1 MINEETNQE
10 NFVTGLT
17 FDDVL
22 LKPDYSEVLPAETDV
37 TTFFSKNIRLN
48 IPIVSSAMDTV
59 TESAL
64 AISMAQLGG
73 IGVIHKNM
81 PIVSQ
86 KEEVEKVKRS
96 ESGMIV
102 DPLTLSPDQ
111 KVGEA
116 LQIMQKHG
124 ISGLPVVKEGNKLVG
139 ILTHR
144 DLRFETRLN
153 LPVSAIMTKGKKLV
167 TVPVGTSLEKAKGI
181 LQKHRV
187 EKLLV
192 IDRAHHLKGL
202 ITVKDIQKVIKY
214 PYASKDKFGR
224 LRVAA
229 AVGVAGDFFERAQEL
244 VKARVD
250 AIVIDT
256 AHGHTKKVLDAVA
269 KLKKAFGKVDLVAGN
284 VATAEG
290 ARGLIKA
297 GVDAIKVGMGPGSI
311 CTTRIVSG
319 CGVPQITAI
328 MECASEA
335 KKARVPLIADG
346 GIKFSGDIT
355 KALAAGADSVM
366 IGSLFAGTDESP
378 GEVILYQGRSF
389 KSYRGMGSLSAMKQ
403 GSKDRY
409 SQEGVVAISK
419 LVPEGIE
426 GIVPY
431 KGPLSNMVNQLV
443 GGLKAGL
450 GYCGAKD
457 LADLHKKA
465 QFIRITSAG
474 LKESHVHDVTITQ
487 EAPNYHLE

>member
-1 MINEETNQE
+1 
-10 NFVTGLT
+10 
-17 FDDVL
+17 
-22 LKPDYSEVLPAETDV
+22 
-37 TTFFSKNIRLN
+37 
-48 IPIVSSAMDTV
+48 
-59 TESAL
+59 
-64 AISMAQLGG
+64 
-73 IGVIHKNM
+73 
-81 PIVSQ
+81 
-86 KEEVEKVKRS
+86 
-96 ESGMIV
+96 
-102 DPLTLSPDQ
+102 
-111 KVGEA
+111 
-116 LQIMQKHG
+116 
-124 ISGLPVVKEGNKLVG
+124 
-139 ILTHR
+139 
-144 DLRFETRLN
+144 
-153 LPVSAIMTKGKKLV
+153 
-167 TVPVGTSLEKAKGI
+167 
-181 LQKHRV
+181 
-187 EKLLV
+187 
-192 IDRAHHLKGL
+192 
-202 ITVKDIQKVIKY
+202 
-214 PYASKDKFGR
+214 
-224 LRVAA
+224 
-229 AVGVAGDFFERAQEL
+229 
-244 VKARVD
+244 
-250 AIVIDT
+250 
-256 AHGHTKKVLDAVA
+256 
-269 KLKKAFGKVDLVAGN
+269 
-284 VATAEG
+284 
-290 ARGLIKA
+290 
-297 GVDAIKVGMGPGSI
+297 
-311 CTTRIVSG
+311 
-319 CGVPQITAI
+319 